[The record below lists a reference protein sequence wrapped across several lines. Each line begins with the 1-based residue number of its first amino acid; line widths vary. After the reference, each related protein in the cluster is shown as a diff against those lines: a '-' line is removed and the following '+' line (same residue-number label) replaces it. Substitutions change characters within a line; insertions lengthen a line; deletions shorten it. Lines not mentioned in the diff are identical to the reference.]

1 MWAVSEYPEVCC
13 AVDSALYEAE
23 DKKMSEYRDYIQH
36 PTNRYSGLK
45 IFICQ
50 MAKAKMSSVSSFIR
64 KPKKKRP
71 GVHSKCKQSSH
82 KKGKNYQKRY
92 VGQGKN

>member
-1 MWAVSEYPEVCC
+1 
-13 AVDSALYEAE
+13 
-23 DKKMSEYRDYIQH
+23 
-36 PTNRYSGLK
+36 
-45 IFICQ
+45 